1 MNHASANRILDHPEM
16 AGGVA
21 VEIRALVAINPGV
34 VEVAEETRALVA
46 INPVAAR
53 VVIITMIIPPKKVE
67 GPTVIHP
74 LLANTIVQ
82 TNNDLK

>member
-1 MNHASANRILDHPEM
+1 M

-21 VEIRALVAINPGV
+21 VEIRALVAINPGG

-53 VVIITMIIPPKKVE
+53 VVIITMIIILKKVE
-67 GPTVIHP
+67 GPTVILP
-74 LLANTIVQ
+74 LLANTVVQ
-82 TNNDLK
+82 TNNYLK